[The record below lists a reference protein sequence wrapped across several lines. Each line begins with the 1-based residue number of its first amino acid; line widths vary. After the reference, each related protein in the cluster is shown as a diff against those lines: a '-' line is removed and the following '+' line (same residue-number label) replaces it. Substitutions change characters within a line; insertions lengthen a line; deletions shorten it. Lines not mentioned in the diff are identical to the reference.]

1 MTNTVQYKDV
11 LTSRDVIEPETISMM
26 FPDLS
31 SLERQK
37 LQVMWLLYNTRSA
50 YEDMDVFEKVV

>member
-11 LTSRDVIEPETISMM
+11 LTSRGVIEPETISML

-31 SLERQK
+31 GLERQK

>member
-1 MTNTVQYKDV
+1 MTSTVQYKDV
-11 LTSRDVIEPETISMM
+11 LTSREVIEPETITMM